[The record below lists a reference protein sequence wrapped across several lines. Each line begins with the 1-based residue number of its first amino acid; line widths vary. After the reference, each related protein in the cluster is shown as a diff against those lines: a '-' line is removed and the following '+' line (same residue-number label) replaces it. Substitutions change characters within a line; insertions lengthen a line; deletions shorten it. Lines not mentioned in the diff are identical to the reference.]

1 MSWLICTLIG
11 ATLQTFRNLEQKYLN
26 KKLDT
31 LTVSWSR
38 FILPLP
44 FAVIA
49 VLTTLHCANSAFLF
63 YVVITAICQIA
74 GNFLLLQTIKSKNF
88 SIGIAF
94 YKTEVLQTMLLG
106 LIFFGEHISQIGIYA
121 IFATVIGVIL
131 MSNVTL
137 KNFSKVF
144 DKAAFLGI
152 LSGLAFSISA
162 FNLKFASKEMMVQ
175 GFSTVT
181 GPLLTLL
188 WVIAVQNFIFFV
200 IKCAQKRFIAD
211 LKNLFAAENKSSFIK
226 MGVLSF
232 AGSFFWFIAYAIGN
246 VIYVKAVGQ
255 IEMVLAVLIS
265 QVHLKEKHLLREM
278 LGIAFTS
285 IGILVLIL
293 SH

>member
-38 FILPLP
+38 FILPMP
-44 FAVIA
+44 FAIIA
-49 VLTTLHCANSAFLF
+49 VVTTFYYANSAFIF
-63 YVVITAICQIA
+63 YIGITAVCQIA
-74 GNFLLLQTIKSKNF
+74 GNFLLLKTIKSKNF
-88 SIGIAF
+88 SIGVAF

-106 LIFFGEHISQIGIYA
+106 MIFFGQHISEIGIYA
-121 IFATVIGVIL
+121 IIATAFGVIL
-131 MSNVTL
+131 MSNLTL

-162 FNLKFASKEMMVQ
+162 FNLKFASEEMMNQ
-175 GFSTVT
+175 GFSIIE

-188 WVIAVQNFIFFV
+188 WVIAFQNLIFFV
-200 IKCAQKRFIAD
+200 IKTAQKRFITD
-211 LKNLFAAENKSSFIK
+211 LKKLFASENKSSFIK

-232 AGSFFWFIAYAIGN
+232 AGSFFWFVAYAMGN

-255 IEMVLAVLIS
+255 IEMVLALLIS
-265 QVHLKEKHLLREM
+265 QVHLKEKHLLREIC
-278 LGIAFTS
+278 GIALTS

-293 SH
+293 S